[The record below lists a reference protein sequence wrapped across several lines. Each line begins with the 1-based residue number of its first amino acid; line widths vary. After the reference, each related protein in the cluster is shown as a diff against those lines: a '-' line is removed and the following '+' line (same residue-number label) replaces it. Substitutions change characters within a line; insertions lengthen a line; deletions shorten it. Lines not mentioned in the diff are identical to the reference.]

1 MFPFCHP
8 SLAKPD
14 VERWT
19 LGDTRQWA
27 ESVVGLSALD
37 ASRVTFCGAQLST
50 YPTSDLLEDLG
61 EAGLG
66 AAGCSKL
73 ESREIT
79 LGEADSSVLALVTVT
94 QLGANKKMLSPTRS

>member
-1 MFPFCHP
+1 MVPVCHP
-8 SLAKPD
+8 ALAKPD

-37 ASRVTFCGAQLST
+37 ASRVAFCVAQLST
-50 YPTSDLLEDLG
+50 YPTPDLLEDLG

-66 AAGCSKL
+66 AA
-73 ESREIT
+73 
-79 LGEADSSVLALVTVT
+79 AAL
-94 QLGANKKMLSPTRS
+94 QLVFAAKAGLWTKVRDACGVM